1 MLLEGLYNM
10 QLELEGIE
18 GTLTR
23 EHLGRLRHRTST

>member
-18 GTLTR
+18 GTWTW
-23 EHLGRLRHRTST
+23 EHLGRLHHRTSM